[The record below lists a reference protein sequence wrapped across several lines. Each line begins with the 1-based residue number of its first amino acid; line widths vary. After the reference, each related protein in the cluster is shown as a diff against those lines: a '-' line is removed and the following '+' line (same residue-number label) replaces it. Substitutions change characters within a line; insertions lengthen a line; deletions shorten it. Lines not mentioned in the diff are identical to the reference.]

1 MALPHSSAPDTD
13 LLGRIRD
20 SDESALAEL
29 IQAYAAPLT
38 MTAYGVLGSKDLAED
53 VVQTVFVRIWRGRA
67 RLQDPVNL
75 LFYLKRAVYNQA
87 LTQLRTESREARR
100 RIAASR
106 EDALPHSRIKDA
118 HRTLSS
124 DELAGIVTEAV
135 ESLPGRAGEIFRL
148 WWNGDHS
155 YSEIAELF
163 GISIKGVEQG
173 RARAI
178 MALRKK
184 LRGYW
189 P

>member
-13 LLGRIRD
+13 LLGRLRD

-29 IQAYAAPLT
+29 IQLYAAPMT
-38 MTAYGVLGSKDLAED
+38 MTAYGVLGSRDLAED

-67 RLQDPVNL
+67 NLRDPVNL

-87 LTQLRTESREARR
+87 LTQFRTESREARR
-100 RIAASR
+100 RIAASH
-106 EDALPHSRIKDA
+106 EDALPHSQVTDA
-118 HRTLSS
+118 YRTLSS
-124 DELAGIVTEAV
+124 DELSGIVSKAI
-135 ESLPGRAGEIFRL
+135 ESLPGRTGEIFRL

-155 YSEIAELF
+155 YAEIAELL

-173 RARAI
+173 RSRAI
-178 MALRKK
+178 ATLRKK